1 VNALHGLR
9 DSASGASNVVLAG
22 SVPAGSAQASTLL
35 ATANP
40 SALRDCVAQAVRRYL
55 RDLGD
60 NPVED
65 LHQMVLREVEVPL
78 FAEVLRHYDGNQ
90 SRAAAAL
97 GINRST
103 LRKKLKE
110 YKLG

>member
-1 VNALHGLR
+1 MNAVLAMR
-9 DSASGASNVVLAG
+9 DSKSGVPS
-22 SVPAGSAQASTLL
+22 SVPAIASQ
-35 ATANP
+35 P
-40 SALRDCVAQAVRRYL
+40 ALRDCVVQAVRRYL

-65 LHQMVLREVEVPL
+65 LHQMVLREVEAPL

-110 YKLG
+110 YRLS

>member
-1 VNALHGLR
+1 VNAAIALR
-9 DSASGASNVVLAG
+9 ESAAG
-22 SVPAGSAQASTLL
+22 ISVSTAVGGSQ
-35 ATANP
+35 P
-40 SALRDCVAQAVRRYL
+40 ALRDCVVQAVRRYL
-55 RDLGD
+55 RDLGGH
-60 NPVED
+60 PVED
-65 LHQMVLREVEVPL
+65 LHQLVMREVEGPL